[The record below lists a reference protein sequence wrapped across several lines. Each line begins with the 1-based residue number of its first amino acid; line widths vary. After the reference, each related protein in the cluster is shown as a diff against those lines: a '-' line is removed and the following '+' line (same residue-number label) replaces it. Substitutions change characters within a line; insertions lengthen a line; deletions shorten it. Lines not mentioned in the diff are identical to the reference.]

1 MRYQGPKYQ
10 CSVNDEGSNI
20 HSKFKTVR
28 VSRDGDLD
36 EKKRS
41 SSVKREETTKYAF
54 EKGKRHFKQ
63 KKDFFANRVR
73 PLLPRYLREDNP
85 LPEDSANWQSP
96 WAQMRTYSFNPCVFP
111 AMVGAVSP
119 DAKAGD
125 WVKVYDRD
133 GNPFGAALYNPKA
146 KVPLRVFA
154 HGDVEPNDEI
164 IFQGLERAITLRHDI
179 LHLPEFTNAY
189 RVVNSDGDGLGGLIV
204 DRYADVLSLE
214 VHSLGVYN
222 RLDKILRFLH
232 SRLGTQYDFIQVD
245 EKVRHIE
252 GIQKVPPP
260 RLKYNTVKIQENGVK
275 FEVDFSK
282 GHKTGFF
289 CDQRKNRLRFSKLVK
304 GKRVLDLCCYTGGFS
319 VMASLLGEAAEVTG
333 VDLDEFAIQQAKR
346 HANINGQRRINW
358 VHADAFSYARQMK
371 LNNEKWDVVLLDPP
385 KLIENREDEFEG
397 MGKYEDLNKLGMS
410 LLNPAGILVSC
421 SCSGLL
427 SLNRFEDIL
436 IKAAHRNNRRLQFFN
451 CTGPGEDHPIY
462 SNCLESRYLKVLWAR
477 VI

>member
-204 DRYADVLSLE
+204 DRYADVL
-214 VHSLGVYN
+214 
-222 RLDKILRFLH
+222 
-232 SRLGTQYDFIQVD
+232 
-245 EKVRHIE
+245 
-252 GIQKVPPP
+252 
-260 RLKYNTVKIQENGVK
+260 KYNTVKIQENGVK

-289 CDQRKNRLRFSKLVK
+289 CDQRENRLRFSKLVK